1 VKEPGHD
8 QFGVTDHS
16 ATAPV
21 LKRAISERVIHRIP
35 AWVSPNA
42 LALTSGVLAA
52 MAVASVWLFL
62 GNMRA
67 GTVAGKVW
75 MIRTALLL
83 IIYGVCDQLDGMQAR
98 PTDRSS
104 AFGEFLDHWVDTLI
118 TNAMTVP
125 MMAAYRHYKPPFW
138 WLAMRVSP
146 DRRRRLPSTGRA
158 GSPNGM
164 WIGVTPSNTPR

>member
-1 VKEPGHD
+1 MKEPGHD

-75 MIRTALLL
+75 MIRTACCSSSMVSVISSMGCRHGLPIVPLHL
-83 IIYGVCDQLDGMQAR
+83 VNSWITGS
-98 PTDRSS
+98 TRSS
-104 AFGEFLDHWVDTLI
+104 
-118 TNAMTVP
+118 P
-125 MMAAYRHYKPPFW
+125 MP
-138 WLAMRVSP
+138 
-146 DRRRRLPSTGRA
+146 
-158 GSPNGM
+158 
-164 WIGVTPSNTPR
+164 